1 MLADRRRLQD
11 LLQYIQRFGE
21 HNIGLLKQLTGIEN
35 VEEIIKGLNMLIVPS
50 PRFSRLDLSLF
61 HTVIKLPRRSFLRP
75 VDFYYLLDGFIIA
88 ALRDS
93 LSSNTVLL
101 DVVFPYDRWYF
112 VQVLDRLGEEGL
124 VEDYRVFREYRREIF
139 PIDFSTFDFDG
150 FRFSDDFLLNSPRF
164 SFQLPDLADGFRPD
178 WYDVVI
184 LGKRQEDP
192 LLSWDDIGKVVGLS
206 GSDVVFHYFD
216 HVVGRGLVDAFYAYV
231 GRVDFRISL
240 LVHDVNDDVVRE
252 LTRIPTLLRVSY
264 LHNDKMYFYIIGQK
278 HMLME
283 ITAFINQ
290 LADNY
295 NFNYELYL
303 HPLTPPWK
311 YVFTSSIPY
320 EHFSKDGKWIISEE
334 ELLNVFEKELAKI
347 KERNKDY
354 ISNS

>member
-1 MLADRRRLQD
+1 
-11 LLQYIQRFGE
+11 
-21 HNIGLLKQLTGIEN
+21 
-35 VEEIIKGLNMLIVPS
+35 
-50 PRFSRLDLSLF
+50 
-61 HTVIKLPRRSFLRP
+61 
-75 VDFYYLLDGFIIA
+75 
-88 ALRDS
+88 
-93 LSSNTVLL
+93 
-101 DVVFPYDRWYF
+101 

-124 VEDYRVFREYRREIF
+124 VEDYRVFREYKKEVF
-139 PIDFSTFDFDG
+139 PIDFLTFDFDS

-278 HMLME
+278 HMFVKIAE
-283 ITAFINQ
+283 FINT
-290 LADNY
+290 LSRKY
-295 NFNYELYL
+295 HFNYDLYL
-303 HPLTPPWK
+303 HPITPSRD
-311 YVFTSSIPY
+311 YVRTYSIPY

-334 ELLNVFEKELAKI
+334 ELLNVFEKELARI
-347 KERNKDY
+347 KKENNIK
-354 ISNS
+354 